1 MNKEQWDKLEMQMQR
16 SLKLAENHRRWIV
29 QHYFDDR
36 ANPVETKIRFDN
48 ETRTTIMYLKSVI
61 EDLNLLRVDT
71 GLEIIDR

>member
-16 SLKLAENHRRWIV
+16 SLKLAENDRRWIV
-29 QHYFDDR
+29 QHYLDDR
-36 ANPVETKIRFDN
+36 ANPVERKIRFDS

-61 EDLNLLRVDT
+61 EDLNLLRVDV